1 MAEHKNETYPQTSSK
16 LNKRIGRHVQ
26 RTRSRIGQPANLVC
40 RGALPTLVV
49 WHALRRRRSAAVEP
63 GTAYAFE
70 GGQHRHAVLPQFDSV
85 RLFPGRRRNRVGVR
99 AWAGA
104 DLGTDHI
111 AGDDHFYTTIQFSP
125 RS

>member
-1 MAEHKNETYPQTSSK
+1 VPFPRWLYGMRYGVDDLLQWN
-16 LNKRIGRHVQ
+16 R
-26 RTRSRIGQPANLVC
+26 
-40 RGALPTLVV
+40 ALPMPSREDSIATL
-49 WHALRRRRSAAVEP
+49 
-63 GTAYAFE
+63 
-70 GGQHRHAVLPQFDSV
+70 LPQFDSV